1 MSQSTDPNSFLIAR
15 PVDEA
20 VICRIESQTE
30 VASSAAFQ
38 SVDDQYYA
46 GKLTSTEVAVYKA
59 RYMKLHEALRKT
71 RDNEFYLIQLGKRY
85 MGEIDEQQQI
95 LARADQFP
103 DNALTEPSQL
113 RAQILSYYNSAM
125 EADERVEMLAYEAAL
140 LREERKLLNR
150 DYSRLPTAELE
161 AMDDDVDI
169 LQEMER
175 RMKLM
180 QNQCQD
186 LWLQI
191 DMLKMEAKRSRE
203 QLRQASDQEQE
214 VQQEASELSR
224 KLSDVKAEWV
234 LATDLPSQYSKE
246 VEKARK
252 YKSNAEKE
260 LQNKQQE
267 YAEMSEMRDKLEL
280 HFKQAEA
287 DETAART
294 ELSAIRLSNV
304 DQKQALEKTLRL
316 FDSWTEMEMMNRT
329 EKARLILRLHMSE
342 QEKKDLLEEQSK
354 IIKEKESYIRN
365 WKKALVQIEFL
376 TESLKLVTQIHDKA
390 RARYVVT
397 PRYDGEMLARKR
409 RLARSI
415 QHLQQCL
422 DDEQKRNLNET
433 AHLGRTVGVT
443 ERRLAILEH
452 LRAENW
458 ELIRLTTTLTEGL
471 GRAIFEYTSARN
483 KYERLIEELEDRTKE
498 MKEQQKI
505 LEELNARLTE
515 VSAMYTKMKLERNK
529 CVSLLQTSVKLAL
542 DTRERL
548 RLHSNEAEIII
559 YRLQKQDQ
567 DLARERTLF
576 GNAIVQR
583 DHKRNEV
590 CKMAQIHAE
599 QSSRREQ
606 MRRSIHRI
614 NMMFNQSEAETLSL
628 RKARERNAQIRNER
642 AILLIERNQEVYIL
656 QERIAAQDSA
666 GFAAELQL
674 HALDEEYE
682 YVNRYYEQLRRY
694 MTILKNAAPSH
705 KKVTNELQGLIH
717 QLVGSRMEL
726 ARLVQRSED
735 PDVPGRLRLL
745 GGKDPSQ
752 NELWITLGKLERRM
766 AAKEEDMAEKNL
778 TYEAVCRLVD
788 SLQVRTSAGKD
799 DTLLLATEVN
809 KVKARLIKIKNMMK
823 TMYAEMVVCGT
834 ECKQLKDQV
843 DKLERKLDMYNLR
856 IGLGQPPSPTLE
868 RKWNNTL
875 RIAQIR
881 EAYKH
886 GEPPKIVPM
895 RSPGSLPMKSYG
907 HEEDSGDIL
916 MNWTSAPMVVQG
928 RSQRR
933 ARRRRV
939 ARYNQHN
946 SVETGILSNV
956 HSSTLR
962 LPPIV
967 NANNPRQTSGSHQVQ
982 LPSRVDQNLRGMLE
996 VRPVLRNPRLTN
1008 LTETRLVLR
1017 SALRPKIESNDGAS
1031 YPWNR
1036 DQYQPRI
1043 AKESS
1048 QGVHYDVAPTTTPQT
1063 VSEATSEQEPEKRS
1077 NEIIQISHSETIM
1090 EDEEQEDW
1098 ERRSR
1103 NNKSDNS
1110 TL

>member
-1 MSQSTDPNSFLIAR
+1 
-15 PVDEA
+15 
-20 VICRIESQTE
+20 
-30 VASSAAFQ
+30 
-38 SVDDQYYA
+38 
-46 GKLTSTEVAVYKA
+46 
-59 RYMKLHEALRKT
+59 
-71 RDNEFYLIQLGKRY
+71 
-85 MGEIDEQQQI
+85 
-95 LARADQFP
+95 
-103 DNALTEPSQL
+103 
-113 RAQILSYYNSAM
+113 
-125 EADERVEMLAYEAAL
+125 
-140 LREERKLLNR
+140 
-150 DYSRLPTAELE
+150 
-161 AMDDDVDI
+161 
-169 LQEMER
+169 
-175 RMKLM
+175 
-180 QNQCQD
+180 
-186 LWLQI
+186 
-191 DMLKMEAKRSRE
+191 
-203 QLRQASDQEQE
+203 
-214 VQQEASELSR
+214 
-224 KLSDVKAEWV
+224 
-234 LATDLPSQYSKE
+234 
-246 VEKARK
+246 
-252 YKSNAEKE
+252 
-260 LQNKQQE
+260 
-267 YAEMSEMRDKLEL
+267 
-280 HFKQAEA
+280 
-287 DETAART
+287 
-294 ELSAIRLSNV
+294 
-304 DQKQALEKTLRL
+304 
-316 FDSWTEMEMMNRT
+316 
-329 EKARLILRLHMSE
+329 
-342 QEKKDLLEEQSK
+342 
-354 IIKEKESYIRN
+354 
-365 WKKALVQIEFL
+365 
-376 TESLKLVTQIHDKA
+376 
-390 RARYVVT
+390 
-397 PRYDGEMLARKR
+397 
-409 RLARSI
+409 
-415 QHLQQCL
+415 
-422 DDEQKRNLNET
+422 
-433 AHLGRTVGVT
+433 
-443 ERRLAILEH
+443 
-452 LRAENW
+452 
-458 ELIRLTTTLTEGL
+458 
-471 GRAIFEYTSARN
+471 
-483 KYERLIEELEDRTKE
+483 
-498 MKEQQKI
+498 
-505 LEELNARLTE
+505 
-515 VSAMYTKMKLERNK
+515 
-529 CVSLLQTSVKLAL
+529 
-542 DTRERL
+542 
-548 RLHSNEAEIII
+548 
-559 YRLQKQDQ
+559 
-567 DLARERTLF
+567 
-576 GNAIVQR
+576 
-583 DHKRNEV
+583 
-590 CKMAQIHAE
+590 
-599 QSSRREQ
+599 
-606 MRRSIHRI
+606 
-614 NMMFNQSEAETLSL
+614 ETLHDHS
-628 RKARERNAQIRNER
+628 E
-642 AILLIERNQEVYIL
+642 
-656 QERIAAQDSA
+656 
-666 GFAAELQL
+666 
-674 HALDEEYE
+674 
-682 YVNRYYEQLRRY
+682 
-694 MTILKNAAPSH
+694 NAAPSH

-843 DKLERKLDMYNLR
+843 DCSRQSTKLSAQVYRRGELVGEHHTDEAKLFCDTIGVPESLLGGFVILDIEDISMDFKNLISFSSETRKK
-856 IGLGQPPSPTLE
+856 IGHVQLAYRLGQPPSPTLE

-933 ARRRRV
+933 TRRHRV
-939 ARYNQHN
+939 ARHNKHN

-956 HSSTLR
+956 NSSTLR

-1008 LTETRLVLR
+1008 LAETRLVLR
-1017 SALRPKIESNDGAS
+1017 SALRPKRESNDSVS

-1063 VSEATSEQEPEKRS
+1063 VSETTSEQEPEKRS